1 MRGLLA
7 GRSVAFADAIASRFA
22 YWIINRKGPPDAAMR
37 EALERERR
45 RYLQRIGV
53 EIAFFLALWVAMAVL
68 LPDWIV
74 IVTALVL
81 IMVLPRGWLLA
92 RELVATPALFRPA
105 EAVPGLLDEVARA
118 CEASEAAATYFRE
131 VKRQRRPL
139 MRVEALALVTVPR
152 LDEKDWLEAAGKG

>member
-7 GRSVAFADAIASRFA
+7 GRKVAFADAIASRFA
-22 YWIINRKGPPDAAMR
+22 YWIINRKGPPDAQVQ

-53 EIAFFLALWVAMAVL
+53 EIGFFLALWVAMLML

-81 IMVLPRGWLLA
+81 VMVVPRGWLLA
-92 RELVATPALFRPA
+92 REMVATPALFRPA

-118 CEASEAAATYFRE
+118 CETSEAAAIYFKE

-139 MRVEALALVTVPR
+139 MRVEALALVTVPQ
-152 LDEKDWLEAAGKG
+152 LDENDWLDQVEAE

>member
-1 MRGLLA
+1 MKGLLA
-7 GRSVAFADAIASRFA
+7 GRKVAFADAMASRFA
-22 YWIINRKGPPDAAMR
+22 YWIINRKGPPDAQTR

-81 IMVLPRGWLLA
+81 VMMVPRGWLLA
-92 RELVATPALFRPA
+92 RELVATPALFQPA
-105 EAVPGLLDEVARA
+105 DAVPGLLDEVARA
-118 CEASEAAATYFRE
+118 CEASEAAAEY
-131 VKRQRRPL
+131 VKQAKRQRRPL
-139 MRVEALALVTVPR
+139 MRVEALALVTVPK
-152 LDEKDWLEAAGKG
+152 LNEQDWLD